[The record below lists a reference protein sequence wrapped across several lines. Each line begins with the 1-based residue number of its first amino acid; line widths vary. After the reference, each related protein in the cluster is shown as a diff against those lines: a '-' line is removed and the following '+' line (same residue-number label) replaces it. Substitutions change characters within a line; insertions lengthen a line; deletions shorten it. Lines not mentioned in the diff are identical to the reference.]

1 VASHQQF
8 VGVTAPR
15 SCLGYP
21 SPPVAKRRTSGIQ
34 RRSRASD
41 EALGKRLGTRTTRT
55 LDWRILGIGAFLL
68 LGLVI
73 LLLVVLFGGS
83 GPTDPGTT
91 GTRQVDAGGTHI
103 TEGTAGSGYTSVP
116 ATSGQHWSS
125 ADSPGPWGVYTN
137 PQPQER
143 LLHNLEHGGTVIW
156 YVASQVSSADLTTL
170 TQFVQQQITTERF
183 KVILVPW
190 SGASFGHPIAVTSW
204 NWLLYQDTV
213 DLDVIRS
220 FIDAHYGQA
229 PEPFGGPAKPG

>member
-1 VASHQQF
+1 M
-8 VGVTAPR
+8 
-15 SCLGYP
+15 
-21 SPPVAKRRTSGIQ
+21 AKRRTSGIQ

-55 LDWRILGIGAFLL
+55 LDWRILGIGAILV

-73 LLLVVLFGGS
+73 VLLVFLFGGS

-91 GTRQVDAGGTHI
+91 GTREPDAGGTHI

-116 ATSGQHWSS
+116 ATSGQHWNT
-125 ADSPGPWGVYTN
+125 ADSPGPWGVYTS

-156 YVASQVSSADLTTL
+156 YVASQVSTADLATL
-170 TQFVQQQITTERF
+170 TQFVQQQVTTERF
-183 KVILVPW
+183 KVILAPW
-190 SGASFGHPIAVTSW
+190 SGANFGHPIAVTAW
-204 NWLLYQDTV
+204 NWLLYQDSV

-229 PEPFGGPAKPG
+229 PEPFGGPAKPA